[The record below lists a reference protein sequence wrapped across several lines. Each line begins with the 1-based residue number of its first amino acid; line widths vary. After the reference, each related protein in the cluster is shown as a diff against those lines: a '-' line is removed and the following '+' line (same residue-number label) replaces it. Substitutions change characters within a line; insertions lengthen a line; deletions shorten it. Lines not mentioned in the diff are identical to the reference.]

1 MNPMEL
7 IRKAVN
13 EGKIPAEYE
22 SKVELG
28 LSKITDAVN
37 KVEKSTG
44 AKYPLWFISPYSLL
58 MKGGNL
64 YSEAIVYSRFVP
76 ISDGSSL
83 LLTVELTAPLVAFG
97 SKGTISSAVAHEFL
111 HYLNF
116 LALLRDRSIRSS
128 GVTDEVIEALGIDEG
143 ELFTADLVYS
153 KSKYLLRV
161 LNEKFSDGLNDDA
174 LNKRTITKWINA
186 GLPTIVMSPSDNQ
199 VKLPVAVL
207 MKYVPDEGIRRLL
220 KWT

>member
-1 MNPMEL
+1 MNPMEP

-28 LSKITDAVN
+28 LSKVTDAVN

-44 AKYPLWFISPYSLL
+44 ARYPLWFISPYSLV

-76 ISDGSSL
+76 ISDGSNL

-97 SKGTISSAVAHEFL
+97 SKDTISSAVAHEFL

-128 GVTDEVIEALGIDEG
+128 GITDEVIE
-143 ELFTADLVYS
+143 
-153 KSKYLLRV
+153 SKYLLRV
-161 LNEKFSDGLNDDA
+161 LKEKFSDGLNDDA
-174 LNKRTITKWINA
+174 LNKRTITKWINT

-220 KWT
+220 KWA